1 MDEHNAMNEF
11 IAYAEEKGVKRD
23 AEGLKVSGKVI
34 NTQMKAYVARN
45 IIGEEGFYP
54 IIKQIDKT
62 LLRAIEV
69 SQQNLMVQNVVAT
82 DSVVSV
88 LQ

>member
-1 MDEHNAMNEF
+1 ME
-11 IAYAEEKGVKRD
+11 RD
-23 AEGLKVSGKVI
+23 SNGLKESGDVI
-34 NTQMKAYVARN
+34 NTQLKAYIARN

-62 LLRAIEV
+62 LLRAIEI
-69 SQQNLMVQNVVAT
+69 SQQNFLVENLVKNDADSIPVAPG
-82 DSVVSV
+82 